1 MIDSHQHF
9 WTYNLNRDVWIT
21 EDMERIRKNF
31 HPNDSIE
38 LFAQNQID
46 GCIAVQADSSE
57 DETFFLLSLSEQS
70 EFIKG
75 IVGWVDLQSNNIEN
89 RLTYFSQFEKIVGFR
104 HVVQSESDPDFLAR
118 PNFLKGVQLLE
129 TFDFAYDLLI
139 YPNQLNAGIEF
150 CKRNGNQRI
159 VLDHLAKPP
168 IKSGDIAKWKKDI
181 EKFRELQ
188 NVSAKISGLITE
200 ADWFKYNEDDILY
213 IIDIALEVFGTDR
226 LMFGTDYPVVLVA
239 DELSNWVQTFNKS
252 IAKLSPNE
260 IKKITLDNCLKFYK
274 IDSL

>member
-9 WTYNLNRDVWIT
+9 WTYNVNRDVWIT
-21 EDMERIRKNF
+21 EEMGRIRKNF
-31 HPNDSIE
+31 YPNDSVE

-57 DETFFLLSLSEQS
+57 DETFFLISLAEQS

-75 IVGWVDLQSNNIEN
+75 IVGWVDLQSINIESQ
-89 RLTYFSQFEKIVGFR
+89 LTYFSQFEKIVGFR
-104 HVVQSESDPDFLAR
+104 HVVQSESDPNFLAR
-118 PNFLKGVQLLE
+118 PNFLKGVQLLD
-129 TFDFAYDLLI
+129 TFDFSYDLLI

-150 CKRNGNQRI
+150 CKKNANQRI

-168 IKSGDIAKWKKDI
+168 IKSGDISEWKKDI
-181 EKFRELQ
+181 EKFKELE

-200 ADWFKYNEDDILY
+200 AEWYNYNEKDILH
-213 IIDIALEVFGTDR
+213 IIEIALEVFGSDR

-239 DELSNWVQTFNKS
+239 DELSNWVKTFNKS
-252 IAKLSPNE
+252 ISQLSSNE
-260 IKKITLDNCLKFYK
+260 IKKITIDNCLQFYK
-274 IDSL
+274 IDV

>member
-9 WTYNLNRDVWIT
+9 WTYNVNRDVWIT
-21 EDMERIRKNF
+21 EEMGRIRKNF
-31 HPNDSIE
+31 YPNDSVE

-57 DETFFLLSLSEQS
+57 EETFFLISLAEQS

-75 IVGWVDLQSNNIEN
+75 IVGWVDLQSKNIESQ
-89 RLTYFSQFEKIVGFR
+89 LTYFSQFEKIVGFR
-104 HVVQSESDPDFLAR
+104 HVVQSESDPNFLAR
-118 PNFLKGVQLLE
+118 TNFLKGVQLLD

-150 CKRNGNQRI
+150 CKKNANQRI

-168 IKSGDIAKWKKDI
+168 IKSGDISEWKKDI
-181 EKFRELQ
+181 EKFKELE

-200 ADWFKYNEDDILY
+200 AEWFNYNEKDILH
-213 IIDIALEVFGTDR
+213 IIEIALEIFGSDR

-239 DELSNWVQTFNKS
+239 DELSNWVKTFNKS
-252 IAKLSPNE
+252 ISQLSSNE
-260 IKKITLDNCLKFYK
+260 IKKITIDNCLQFYK
-274 IDSL
+274 IDV

>member
-31 HPNDSIE
+31 HPNDSVE

-57 DETFFLLSLSEQS
+57 DETFFLLSLSEQT

-75 IVGWVDLQSNNIEN
+75 IVGWVDLQSKNIES

-104 HVVQSESDPDFLAR
+104 HVVQSESDPNFLAR

-139 YPNQLNAGIEF
+139 YPNQLNAGFEF

-168 IKSGDIAKWKKDI
+168 IKSGDIAEWKKDI
-181 EKFRELQ
+181 EKFKELE

-200 ADWFKYNEDDILY
+200 AEWFKYNEKDILQ
-213 IIDIALEVFGTDR
+213 IIDIALEVFGPDR

-239 DELSNWVQTFNKS
+239 DELPNWVNTFNKS
-252 IAKLSPNE
+252 MAQLSQNE
-260 IKKITLDNCLKFYK
+260 IKKISTDNCIQFYK
-274 IDSL
+274 IEL

>member
-9 WTYNLNRDVWIT
+9 WTYNVNRDVWIT
-21 EDMERIRKNF
+21 EEMGRIRKNF
-31 HPNDSIE
+31 YPNDSVE

-57 DETFFLLSLSEQS
+57 EETFFLISLAEQS

-75 IVGWVDLQSNNIEN
+75 IVGWVDLQSKNIESQ
-89 RLTYFSQFEKIVGFR
+89 LTYFSQFEKIVGFR
-104 HVVQSESDPDFLAR
+104 HVVQSESDPNFLAR
-118 PNFLKGVQLLE
+118 PNFLKGVQLLD

-150 CKRNGNQRI
+150 CKKNANQRI

-168 IKSGDIAKWKKDI
+168 IKSGDISEWKKDI
-181 EKFRELQ
+181 EKFKELE

-200 ADWFKYNEDDILY
+200 AEWFNYNEKDILH
-213 IIDIALEVFGTDR
+213 IIEIALEVFGSDR

-239 DELSNWVQTFNKS
+239 DELSNWVKTFNKS
-252 IAKLSPNE
+252 ISQLSSNE
-260 IKKITLDNCLKFYK
+260 IKKITIDNCLQFYK
-274 IDSL
+274 IDV

>member
-9 WTYNLNRDVWIT
+9 WTYNVNRDVWIT
-21 EDMERIRKNF
+21 EEMGRIRKNF
-31 HPNDSIE
+31 YPNDSVE

-57 DETFFLLSLSEQS
+57 EETFFLISLAEQS

-75 IVGWVDLQSNNIEN
+75 IVGWVDLQSINIESQ
-89 RLTYFSQFEKIVGFR
+89 LTYFSQFEKIVGFR
-104 HVVQSESDPDFLAR
+104 HVVQSESDPNFLAR
-118 PNFLKGVQLLE
+118 PNFLKGVQLLD

-150 CKRNGNQRI
+150 CKKNANQRI

-168 IKSGDIAKWKKDI
+168 IKSGDISEWKKDI
-181 EKFRELQ
+181 EKFKELE

-200 ADWFKYNEDDILY
+200 AEWFNYNEKDILH
-213 IIDIALEVFGTDR
+213 IIEIALEVFGSDR

-239 DELSNWVQTFNKS
+239 DELSNWVKTFNKS
-252 IAKLSPNE
+252 ISQLSSNE
-260 IKKITLDNCLKFYK
+260 IKKITIDNCLQFYK
-274 IDSL
+274 IDV

>member
-9 WTYNLNRDVWIT
+9 WTYNVNRDVWIT
-21 EDMERIRKNF
+21 EEMGRIRKNF
-31 HPNDSIE
+31 YPNDSVE

-57 DETFFLLSLSEQS
+57 EETFFLISLAEQS

-75 IVGWVDLQSNNIEN
+75 IVGWVDLQSINIESQ
-89 RLTYFSQFEKIVGFR
+89 LTYFSQFEKIVGFR
-104 HVVQSESDPDFLAR
+104 HVVQSESDPNFLAR
-118 PNFLKGVQLLE
+118 PNFLKGVQLLD
-129 TFDFAYDLLI
+129 TFDFSYDLLI

-150 CKRNGNQRI
+150 CKKNANQRI

-168 IKSGDIAKWKKDI
+168 IKSGDISEWKKDI
-181 EKFRELQ
+181 EKFKELE

-200 ADWFKYNEDDILY
+200 AEWYNYNEKDILH
-213 IIDIALEVFGTDR
+213 IIEIALEVFGSDR

-239 DELSNWVQTFNKS
+239 DELSNWVKSFNKS
-252 IAKLSPNE
+252 ISQLSSNE
-260 IKKITLDNCLKFYK
+260 IKKITIDNCLQFYK
-274 IDSL
+274 IDV

>member
-9 WTYNLNRDVWIT
+9 WTYNVNRDVWIT
-21 EDMERIRKNF
+21 EDMGRIRKNF
-31 HPNDSIE
+31 YPNDSVE
-38 LFAQNQID
+38 LFSKNQID

-57 DETFFLLSLSEQS
+57 DETFFLISLAEQS

-75 IVGWVDLQSNNIEN
+75 IVGWVDLQSKKIESQ
-89 RLTYFSQFEKIVGFR
+89 LTYFSQFEKIVGFR
-104 HVVQSESDPDFLAR
+104 HVVQSESDPNFLAR
-118 PNFLKGVQLLE
+118 PDFLRGIQLLD

-150 CKRNGNQRI
+150 CKNNANQRI

-168 IKSGDIAKWKKDI
+168 IKSGDIAEWKKNI
-181 EKFRELQ
+181 EKFKELE

-200 ADWFKYNEDDILY
+200 AEWYNYNEKDILN
-213 IIDIALEVFGTDR
+213 IIEIALEVFGTDR

-239 DELSNWVQTFNKS
+239 DELSSWVSTFKKS
-252 IAKLSPNE
+252 ISQLSSDE
-260 IKKITLDNCLKFYK
+260 IKKITIDNCLQFYK
-274 IDSL
+274 IDL

>member
-9 WTYNLNRDVWIT
+9 WTYNVNRDVWIT
-21 EDMERIRKNF
+21 EEMGRIRKNF
-31 HPNDSIE
+31 YPNDSVE

-57 DETFFLLSLSEQS
+57 DETFFLISLAEQS

-75 IVGWVDLQSNNIEN
+75 IVGWVDLQSKNIESQ
-89 RLTYFSQFEKIVGFR
+89 LTYFSQFEKIVGFR
-104 HVVQSESDPDFLAR
+104 HVVQSESDPNFLAR
-118 PNFLKGVQLLE
+118 PNFLKGVQLLD

-150 CKRNGNQRI
+150 CKKNANQRI

-168 IKSGDIAKWKKDI
+168 IKSGDISEWKKNI
-181 EKFRELQ
+181 EKFKELE

-200 ADWFKYNEDDILY
+200 AEWFNYNEKDILH
-213 IIDIALEVFGTDR
+213 IIEIALEVFGSDR

-239 DELSNWVQTFNKS
+239 DELSNWVKTFNKS
-252 IAKLSPNE
+252 ISQLSSNE
-260 IKKITLDNCLKFYK
+260 IKKITIDNCLQFYK
-274 IDSL
+274 IDV

>member
-9 WTYNLNRDVWIT
+9 WTYNVNRDVWIT
-21 EDMERIRKNF
+21 EDMGRIRKNF
-31 HPNDSIE
+31 YPNDSVE

-57 DETFFLLSLSEQS
+57 EETFFLISLAEQS

-75 IVGWVDLQSNNIEN
+75 IVGWVDLQSKNIESQ
-89 RLTYFSQFEKIVGFR
+89 LTYFSQFEKIVGFR
-104 HVVQSESDPDFLAR
+104 HVVQSESDPNFLAR
-118 PNFLKGVQLLE
+118 PNFLKGVQLLD
-129 TFDFAYDLLI
+129 TFDFTYDLLI

-150 CKRNGNQRI
+150 CKKNANQRI

-168 IKSGDIAKWKKDI
+168 IKTGDISEWKKNI
-181 EKFRELQ
+181 EKFKELE

-200 ADWFKYNEDDILY
+200 AEWFNYNEKDILH
-213 IIDIALEVFGTDR
+213 IIEIALEVFGSDR

-239 DELSNWVQTFNKS
+239 DELSKWVNTFNKS
-252 IAKLSPNE
+252 ISQLSTNE
-260 IKKITLDNCLKFYK
+260 IKKITIDNCLQFYK
-274 IDSL
+274 IDL

>member
-9 WTYNLNRDVWIT
+9 WTYNVIRDVWIT
-21 EDMERIRKNF
+21 EDMGRIRKNF
-31 HPNDSIE
+31 YPNDSVE
-38 LFAQNQID
+38 LFSKNQID

-57 DETFFLLSLSEQS
+57 EETFFLISLAEQS

-75 IVGWVDLQSNNIEN
+75 IVGWVDLQSKNIESQ
-89 RLTYFSQFEKIVGFR
+89 LTYFSQFEKIVGFR
-104 HVVQSESDPDFLAR
+104 HVVQSESDPNFLAR
-118 PNFLKGVQLLE
+118 PDFLKGVQLLD

-150 CKRNGNQRI
+150 CKNNANQRI

-168 IKSGDIAKWKKDI
+168 IKSGDIAEWKKNI
-181 EKFRELQ
+181 EKFKELE

-200 ADWFKYNEDDILY
+200 AEWYNYNEKDILNV
-213 IIDIALEVFGTDR
+213 IEIALEVFGTDR

-239 DELSNWVQTFNKS
+239 DELSSWVTTFKKS
-252 IAKLSPNE
+252 ISQLSSDE
-260 IKKITLDNCLKFYK
+260 IKKITIDNCLQFYK
-274 IDSL
+274 IEL

>member
-9 WTYNLNRDVWIT
+9 WTYQVNRDGWIT
-21 EDMERIRKNF
+21 ADMDRIRKNF
-31 HPNDSIE
+31 YPNDSLD
-38 LFAQNQID
+38 LFANNEID

-57 DETFFLLSLSEQS
+57 DETLFLISLAEQS

-75 IVGWVDLQSNNIEN
+75 VVGWVDLQAKDIES
-89 RLTYFSQFEKIVGFR
+89 RLTYFSQFDQIVGFR

-118 PNFLKGVQLLE
+118 PDFLRGVQFLE
-129 TFDFAYDLLI
+129 SFDFTYDLLI

-150 CKRNGNQRI
+150 CKKNSDQMI

-168 IKSGDIAKWKKDI
+168 IKSGDISEWKKYI
-181 EKFRELQ
+181 KNFKELE

-200 ADWFKYNEDDILY
+200 AEWYHWEEKDILDV
-213 IIDIALEVFGTDR
+213 IDMALEVFGVDR

-239 DELSNWVQTFNKS
+239 EELSSWVRTFKKS
-252 IAKLSPNE
+252 IATLSPDE
-260 IKKITLDNCLKFYK
+260 IRKITIDNCLQFYK
-274 IDSL
+274 IEL

>member
-9 WTYNLNRDVWIT
+9 WTYNVNRDVWIT
-21 EDMERIRKNF
+21 EDMGRIRKNF
-31 HPNDSIE
+31 YPNDSVE
-38 LFAQNQID
+38 LFSKNQID

-57 DETFFLLSLSEQS
+57 EETFFLISLAEQS

-75 IVGWVDLQSNNIEN
+75 IVGWVDLRSKKIESQ
-89 RLTYFSQFEKIVGFR
+89 LTYFSQFEKIVGFR
-104 HVVQSESDPDFLAR
+104 HVVQSESDPNFLAR
-118 PNFLKGVQLLE
+118 PDFLRGIQLLD

-150 CKRNGNQRI
+150 CKNNANQRI

-168 IKSGDIAKWKKDI
+168 IKSGHIAEWKKNI
-181 EKFRELQ
+181 EKFKELE

-200 ADWFKYNEDDILY
+200 AEWYNYNEKDILN
-213 IIDIALEVFGTDR
+213 IVEIALEVFGTDR

-239 DELSNWVQTFNKS
+239 DELSSWVTTFKKS
-252 IAKLSPNE
+252 ISQLSSDE
-260 IKKITLDNCLKFYK
+260 IKKITIDNCLQFYK
-274 IDSL
+274 IDL

>member
-9 WTYNLNRDVWIT
+9 WNYNASRDVWIT
-21 EDMERIRKNF
+21 EDMGRIRKNF
-31 HPNDSIE
+31 HPNDSLE

-57 DETFFLLSLSEQS
+57 DETFFLISLAEQS

-75 IVGWVDLQSNNIEN
+75 VVGWVDLQSKNIE
-89 RLTYFSQFEKIVGFR
+89 RQLTYFSQFEKMVGFR
-104 HVVQSESDPDFLAR
+104 HVVQSESDPNFLAR
-118 PNFLKGVQLLE
+118 PDFLKGVQLLD

-150 CKRNGNQRI
+150 CKKNANQRI

-168 IKSGDIAKWKKDI
+168 IKSGDITEWKKDI
-181 EKFRELQ
+181 EKFKELE

-200 ADWFKYNEDDILY
+200 AEWFNYNEKDILN
-213 IIDIALEVFGTDR
+213 IIEIALEVFGTDR

-239 DELSNWVQTFNKS
+239 DELSNWVNTFKKS
-252 IAKLSPNE
+252 VAQLSSTE
-260 IKKITLDNCLKFYK
+260 IKKITIDNCLQFYK
-274 IDSL
+274 IDL